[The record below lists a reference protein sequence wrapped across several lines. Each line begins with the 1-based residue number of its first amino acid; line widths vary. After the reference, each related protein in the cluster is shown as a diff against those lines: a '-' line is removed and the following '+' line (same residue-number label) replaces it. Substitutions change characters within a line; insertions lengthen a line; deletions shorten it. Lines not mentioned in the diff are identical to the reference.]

1 MYRVF
6 GGVIALASSTCYP
19 MPHRFG
25 RMRRSM
31 AYVARDLAGFVHR
44 LDGGVLYV
52 MGDLRHIG
60 LGQGTEHHQEYG

>member
-1 MYRVF
+1 
-6 GGVIALASSTCYP
+6 
-19 MPHRFG
+19 
-25 RMRRSM
+25 M